1 MQNLSWWAWRW
12 DTLGI
17 SIIFLVFLFVA
28 LNWLYFFHLMSLAPY
43 LISTITLALIAF
55 TTLPEF
61 SFDSRIFFMELFFS
75 HFFLHFQAPKS
86 ISFQYTQYLYPL
98 LSSLFF
104 LTSSFGS
111 CIPSLLDIIPLVTHL
126 FILNPIL
133 MSFLNIL
140 TRLTSFSIPFLFWP
154 YNFRSSMKRRWI
166 TFFPRSQNWCPT
178 LTSLKTNNLGLSAN
192 PKSSGVKLF
201 PRNLNLLF
209 HTLPNFCL
217 SDIGLLCAVN

>member
-17 SIIFLVFLFVA
+17 SIIFLVFLFVS

-43 LISTITLALIAF
+43 LISTITLELIAF
-55 TTLPEF
+55 TALPEF

-86 ISFQYTQYLYPL
+86 ISFQYTQYLYPP
-98 LSSLFF
+98 LSSFFFF
-104 LTSSFGS
+104 LTSFSS

-126 FILNPIL
+126 FILSPIL

-140 TRLTSFSIPFLFWP
+140 TRLTSFSISFLFWP

-166 TFFPRSQNWCPT
+166 TFFPRSRNWCPT
-178 LTSLKTNNLGLSAN
+178 LTSLKRTTWDLVLTQKAMVLNYFLG
-192 PKSSGVKLF
+192 
-201 PRNLNLLF
+201 
-209 HTLPNFCL
+209 T
-217 SDIGLLCAVN
+217 